1 MIEANMK
8 FIKLANCRWINAEK
22 ITALYID
29 AGERGHYFV
38 MADMGDESYHMVE
51 KFQSFEDA
59 EEFLQDLI
67 NSLSS

>member
-1 MIEANMK
+1 
-8 FIKLANCRWINAEK
+8 
-22 ITALYID
+22 
-29 AGERGHYFV
+29 
-38 MADMGDESYHMVE
+38 MADVDDGGYHMIK

>member
-22 ITALYID
+22 ITVLYID
-29 AGERGHYFV
+29 AREKDLYIV
-38 MADMGDESYHMVE
+38 MADVDDGGYHMIK